1 MGVEVIALTLV
12 MSTSF
17 GLLISGRRYLRGYV
31 EKHGKQPPAT
41 WMFHRSDDPDLE
53 GQRRVA
59 LVLLPFYLVAALI
72 YFARPGP

>member
-1 MGVEVIALTLV
+1 MDLVALSMV
-12 MSTSF
+12 MATSF

-31 EKHGKQPPAT
+31 KKHGTQPPAT

-53 GQRRVA
+53 GQRRIA
-59 LVLLPFYLVAALI
+59 LALLPFYLVAGLI

>member
-1 MGVEVIALTLV
+1 MDLVALSMV
-12 MSTSF
+12 MATSF

-31 EKHGKQPPAT
+31 EKHGTQPPAT

-53 GQRRVA
+53 GQRRIA
-59 LVLLPFYLVAALI
+59 LALLPFYLVAGLI